1 MNDVTER
8 YDTYDYHEWRDQH
21 AGHENHR
28 AVLGQAQGGYRAANI
43 DKQLNDLS
51 FFLQDVTRF
60 GKQRHRLF
68 LFMYMILLHDEI
80 VQERISATVHL

>member
-43 DKQLNDLS
+43 DKQLNDLNS
-51 FFLQDVTRF
+51 FCKT
-60 GKQRHRLF
+60 
-68 LFMYMILLHDEI
+68 
-80 VQERISATVHL
+80 